1 MLWVVLLILS
11 LLLGILTILMV
22 SKWTLILH
30 LFPGHMEITVKALFF
45 TKFFAIPNE
54 NDKNKTSDKK
64 RKKQKNVSQKN
75 TDTSI
80 NSGASSVKSNT
91 EKTGDKES
99 PNMGIVNKISTCK
112 AKILAYKD
120 IIFHALTS
128 LKNRI
133 EIQNTYFRFDFG
145 TGDAASTGQAVGFIW
160 GSIGTL
166 YPILNRYFIMDFPTV
181 NITPDFYQK
190 RFDYELKSII
200 KAKPVHI
207 IKTLFVLVFSYLNMK
222 KIKEV

>member
-1 MLWVVLLILS
+1 MRILKIKQQIKREK
-11 LLLGILTILMV
+11 L
-22 SKWTLILH
+22 K
-30 LFPGHMEITVKALFF
+30 
-45 TKFFAIPNE
+45 
-54 NDKNKTSDKK
+54 KNA
-64 RKKQKNVSQKN
+64 SQKN
-75 TDTSI
+75 TNTSI
-80 NSGASSVKSNT
+80 SSRPSSVKPNT
-91 EKTGDKES
+91 EKTGNKE
-99 PNMGIVNKISTCK
+99 PADIGIFNKISICK

-120 IIFHALTS
+120 IIFHALSS

-133 EIQNTYFRFDFG
+133 EIQNTYFRLDFG
-145 TGDAASTGQAVGFIW
+145 TGDAASTGQAVGFMW
-160 GSIGTL
+160 GGIGAL